1 MEIAERLIVV
11 TGGASGIGRAM
22 CEAFGERGARLVV
35 VADIDGAGAQTVA
48 DGIVNRGGRAIAA
61 RTDVAVE
68 SDLIALARQAEV
80 HGPIDLFC
88 SNAGIFERGGVELGS
103 EQWQRMWDVNVMSH
117 VYATRAV
124 VPAMVER
131 GEGYLLHTASAA
143 GLLTQFDSASYAVTK
158 HAVVA
163 LAEWL
168 SITYGDAGIKVSC
181 LCPQGVRTNMLG
193 FHPDGPATAVSPVT
207 RDGIMEA
214 SEVADA
220 VIAGLAAESFL
231 ILPHPVVGEYE
242 RRRAN
247 DRERWLGG
255 MRRARAALGDTS

>member
-1 MEIAERLIVV
+1 MDVKGRLVVV
-11 TGGASGIGRAM
+11 TGGASGIGRGL
-22 CEAFGERGARLVV
+22 CERFAREGAALVV
-35 VADIDGAGAQTVA
+35 VADVDADGARAVA
-48 DGIVNRGGRAIAA
+48 DGIVASGGRALAH
-61 RTDVAVE
+61 RTDVALE
-68 SDLIALARQAEV
+68 SDIVELVSVAEQ

-88 SNAGIFERGGVELGS
+88 SNAGIFDRGGVEMPSDL
-103 EQWQRMWDVNVMSH
+103 WQRTWDVNVMSH
-117 VYATRAV
+117 VLATRAV
-124 VPAMVER
+124 LPAMVAR

-168 SITYGDAGIKVSC
+168 SIAYADAGIKVSC

-193 FHPDGPATAVSPVT
+193 FHPEETTSTSPVT
-207 RDGIMEA
+207 RDGIMEP

-220 VIAGLAAESFL
+220 VVAGLAAERFL
-231 ILPHPVVGEYE
+231 ILPHPVVEEYE

-255 MRRARAALGDTS
+255 MRRARRALGL